1 MLLMIRYVIIEL
13 RRGELI
19 NLQKHLTLLLEQ
31 LYCSE
36 QCRLKDAPSIPPP
49 SSPPMSPKMI
59 TTVDN
64 TNNDDDIQ
72 LPPLS
77 PTTTCIEGL
86 LPSPPNTPVTTI
98 QYLNTSW
105 PRFGALHIHFTT
117 TGVYTAIGKR
127 WFCPKCTTRLHCNH
141 VLFFTILPFCNWHW
155 LSLLLLLVLF
165 LLHTQTVYHHDD
177 CCSITG
183 KKKKRDHNKGF
194 YATMMCWF

>member
-1 MLLMIRYVIIEL
+1 MSMLLMIRYVIIEL
-13 RRGELI
+13 RSELI

-49 SSPPMSPKMI
+49 PSSPPMSPKMI
-59 TTVDN
+59 TTADN

-98 QYLNTSW
+98 QYLNTS
-105 PRFGALHIHFTT
+105 
-117 TGVYTAIGKR
+117 
-127 WFCPKCTTRLHCNH
+127 
-141 VLFFTILPFCNWHW
+141 
-155 LSLLLLLVLF
+155 
-165 LLHTQTVYHHDD
+165 
-177 CCSITG
+177 
-183 KKKKRDHNKGF
+183 
-194 YATMMCWF
+194 